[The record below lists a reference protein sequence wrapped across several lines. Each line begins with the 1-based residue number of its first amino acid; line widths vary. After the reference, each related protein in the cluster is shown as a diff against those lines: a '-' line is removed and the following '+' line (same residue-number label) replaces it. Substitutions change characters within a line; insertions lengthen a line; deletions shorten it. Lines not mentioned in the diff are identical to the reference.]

1 MSTVTVSRSL
11 LGYFTVH
18 GLPEGDKNF
27 TLAMEAHDYL
37 RKRGFCQ
44 ATSSQSVRRGQVEDW
59 IPETSQGKTGFVIRA
74 EDQRTSMGLGSFH
87 AHRCTVEACGQAY
100 LSRRAEPGECPDCS
114 GSPWEEVPVKQGK
127 YGWEAA

>member
-1 MSTVTVSRSL
+1 MSAITVRKGFFGFV
-11 LGYFTVH
+11 VK

-27 TLAMEAHDYL
+27 SLAYQAHDYL
-37 RKRGFCQ
+37 RQRGFCQ

-59 IPETSQGKTGFVIRA
+59 VPETSQGKTGFVIRA
-74 EDQRTSMGLGSFH
+74 EVRTSMGLGSFH

-100 LSRRAEPGECPDCS
+100 LSRRAEPGECPDCT

-127 YGWEAA
+127 YGWEVA